1 MDVKKP
7 IVFYIDTLMPDSWI
21 KYVKA
26 GAEAWNAA
34 FEKIGL
40 RNVVRTEL
48 FPKDSSFDAGDIH
61 NSVIRYAPSWMYYPQ
76 YSMHTDP
83 RTGEILNASVYLPA
97 NVASYFYTSRT
108 EETMAVDPS
117 VRKARLSEEQ
127 FGEMFKAKMM
137 QAIGRCLGLT
147 DNYAASSVYP
157 VDSLRSAKFTQ
168 KYGTTPS
175 IMDYARFNYVAQP
188 GDLEKGV
195 KLTPPLIGEYDKFA
209 IKYGYQVLPNVKSA
223 DDEKEICGDG

>member
-1 MDVKKP
+1 
-7 IVFYIDTLMPDSWI
+7 
-21 KYVKA
+21 
-26 GAEAWNAA
+26 
-34 FEKIGL
+34 
-40 RNVVRTEL
+40 
-48 FPKDSSFDAGDIH
+48 
-61 NSVIRYAPSWMYYPQ
+61 MYYPQ

-147 DNYAASSVYP
+147 DIMLHLLYIRLIRYVP
-157 VDSLRSAKFTQ
+157 H
-168 KYGTTPS
+168 PS
-175 IMDYARFNYVAQP
+175 RGSM
-188 GDLEKGV
+188 G
-195 KLTPPLIGEYDKFA
+195 
-209 IKYGYQVLPNVKSA
+209 
-223 DDEKEICGDG
+223 